1 MLTSQSLAPVIC
13 RDDVP
18 LSSAGQMLQQPSVAP
33 ADADAA
39 AAPAPAPVLSAAAP
53 PAASSGG
60 GAGSLSSALRC
71 SGTLQ
76 TDSGKSLYLRA
87 PRPSFGSGEVLPVGS
102 ALWQWHP
109 IVCLHALQQPAHGQ
123 FSQFDHLSVLLMMC
137 GKRCRTGAGSQ
148 SGTQSLHGIC
158 T

>member
-1 MLTSQSLAPVIC
+1 VLTSALPPATC

-18 LSSAGQMLQQPSVAP
+18 LSSAGQMLQQPSVA
-33 ADADAA
+33 AVDAAAVPHAAA
-39 AAPAPAPVLSAAAP
+39 AAPAPAPVLTAAAP

-76 TDSGKSLYLRA
+76 TDPGKSLYLRA

-109 IVCLHALQQPAHGQ
+109 IICLHALQQPAHGQ
-123 FSQFDHLSVLLMMC
+123 LTVRLFCLHCVE
-137 GKRCRTGAGSQ
+137 KGAEQGQ
-148 SGTQSLHGIC
+148 AY
-158 T
+158 